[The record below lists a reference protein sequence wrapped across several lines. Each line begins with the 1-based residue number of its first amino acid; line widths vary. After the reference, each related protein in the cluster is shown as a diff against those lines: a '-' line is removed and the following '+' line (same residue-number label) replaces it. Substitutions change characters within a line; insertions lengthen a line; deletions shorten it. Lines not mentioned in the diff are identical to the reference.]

1 MTTHAGSSPRAAVTQ
16 WVYNFVSVTSKF
28 NTSNTP
34 HYIQNNTSIT
44 SADPDRN
51 NNMCIQII
59 EISLLFFCGCET
71 WSVTFR
77 VELGVRTL
85 QVLYIHAM

>member
-1 MTTHAGSSPRAAVTQ
+1 MSMTTCWEFPRAAVTQ
-16 WVYNFVSVTSKF
+16 WVLNFVSATSEF

-51 NNMCIQII
+51 NMCIQII
-59 EISLLFFCGCET
+59 AISLLFFVG
-71 WSVTFR
+71 VK
-77 VELGVRTL
+77 LGL
-85 QVLYIHAM
+85 SYLA